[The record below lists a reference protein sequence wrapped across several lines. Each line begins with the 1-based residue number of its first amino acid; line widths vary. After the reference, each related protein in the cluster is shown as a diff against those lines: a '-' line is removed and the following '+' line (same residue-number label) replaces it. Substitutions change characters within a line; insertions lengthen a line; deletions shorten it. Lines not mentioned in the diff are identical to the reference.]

1 MTNCWPSALLSAVAT
16 ARVRM
21 SVLMPGGNGQIT
33 VTGRTGQGSA
43 ASAGVAAIMKA
54 VAIQTA
60 ARSINFASHAQA
72 GDCGAGAILP
82 SAERARKAR
91 TAAAAVVRSGGF
103 PPARAGAMILP
114 SSRTGAKP
122 GFGATKMH
130 CYEED
135 RREEF

>member
-54 VAIQTA
+54 AAIQTA
-60 ARSINFASHAQA
+60 ARSIKFASHAQA
-72 GDCGAGAILP
+72 GDGRAGAILP
-82 SAERARKAR
+82 PADRARKTR
-91 TAAAAVVRSGGF
+91 TAAAVPFRR
-103 PPARAGAMILP
+103 RA
-114 SSRTGAKP
+114 P
-122 GFGATKMH
+122 GL
-130 CYEED
+130 
-135 RREEF
+135 

>member
-33 VTGRTGQGSA
+33 VTGRTGHGSA

-60 ARSINFASHAQA
+60 ARSIMFASVVES
-72 GDCGAGAILP
+72 ILP
-82 SAERARKAR
+82 SAGPPRKPQCRRARGR
-91 TAAAAVVRSGGF
+91 DPRSVSTEGDRLFHPVDYGGHRH
-103 PPARAGAMILP
+103 ALHQG
-114 SSRTGAKP
+114 G
-122 GFGATKMH
+122 
-130 CYEED
+130 
-135 RREEF
+135 

>member
-33 VTGRTGQGSA
+33 VTGRIGQGSA

-60 ARSINFASHAQA
+60 ARSIKFASMHMR
-72 GDCGAGAILP
+72 AIAVLARYCRLR
-82 SAERARKAR
+82 SGARKAR
-91 TAAAAVVRSGGF
+91 TAAAA
-103 PPARAGAMILP
+103 
-114 SSRTGAKP
+114 
-122 GFGATKMH
+122 
-130 CYEED
+130 
-135 RREEF
+135 